1 MALQGLKRLFLMA
14 LILVSCAAPGSDN
27 PAQGCGGT
35 EASVSCLEITSI
47 APVSAGGGGA
57 NSSNVD
63 AFQEF
68 CTDPTT
74 GQVTFESFTDHN
86 AAISFSNMLFPTATT
101 GFDIRV
107 VGYSVSYGLNQCPA
121 AAQGRC
127 PPLTG
132 FTVSSASILIPKGG
146 AVTVTLPFVPLRTK
160 NEFCTAVGKSAGFP
174 SYTAT
179 YTFTAQTTGINDMF
193 TVTGSAE
200 FTIGDFA
207 DSGFSCTGKVD
218 FARC

>member
-14 LILVSCAAPGSDN
+14 LILGSCAAPGSDN

-57 NSSNVD
+57 NASNVD
-63 AFQEF
+63 AFREF

-121 AAQGRC
+121 AAFPC
-127 PPLTG
+127 PMLTG
-132 FTVSSASILIPKGG
+132 FTVSGASILIPKGG

-160 NEFCTAVGKSAGFP
+160 SEFCTKKMGESAGFP

-179 YTFTAQTTGINDMF
+179 YTFTAQTTGINDTF

-200 FTIGDFA
+200 FTIGDFV

-218 FARC
+218 FAGC